1 MTEYN
6 ESNDK
11 YEALINEAVPSPEE
25 QAVTKRKE
33 IIEDLKSLDYMYR
46 YLDFDHAYQA
56 LEHTVSVIKSKQ
68 ESLKKAREVVQEFL
82 STLDGDDELPIEL
95 ITMFSELESPLS
107 LDLEVQEEA
116 SVEARFTIYY
126 YRKPW
131 EKNTEVDS
139 SDLSVSI
146 EGNYGFELSDW
157 STDYIEVN

>member
-6 ESNDK
+6 ESN
-11 YEALINEAVPSPEE
+11 NEATPTPEE
-25 QAVTKRKE
+25 QAVTKRLE
-33 IIEDLKSLDYMYR
+33 LIEDLKSLDYGYR
-46 YLDFDHAYQA
+46 YLDFEHSYQV
-56 LEHTVSVIKSKQ
+56 LEQTVKVIKGKQ

-82 STLDGDDELPIEL
+82 STLDEDSELGSEL
-95 ITMFSELESPLS
+95 ITMFTDLEDPLS

-116 SVEARFTIYY
+116 TVEARFTIYY

-131 EKNTEVDS
+131 EKNVEVDS

>member
-11 YEALINEAVPSPEE
+11 YDALINEAVPSPEE
-25 QAVTKRKE
+25 QAVAKRKE
-33 IIEDLKSLDYMYR
+33 VIEELTNLDWGYR

-56 LEHTVSVIKSKQ
+56 LEHTVKVINGKK

-82 STLDGDDELPIEL
+82 ATLDGDDELSTEL
-95 ITMFSELESPLS
+95 ITMFTDLEYPLS
-107 LDLEVQEEA
+107 LDLDVQEEA
-116 SVEARFTIYY
+116 TVEARFTIYY

-131 EKNTEVDS
+131 EKNVDVDS

>member
-6 ESNDK
+6 EN
-11 YEALINEAVPSPEE
+11 NEAVPSIEE
-25 QAVTKRKE
+25 QTATKRRE
-33 IIEDLKSLDYMYR
+33 LIEDLKSLDYMYR

-82 STLDGDDELPIEL
+82 STLDSDDELASEL
-95 ITMFSELESPLS
+95 ITMFSDLEDPLS

-116 SVEARFTIYY
+116 VVEATLTIYY

-131 EKNTEVDS
+131 EKNLPLDS
-139 SDLSVSI
+139 SDISISV
-146 EGNYGFELSDW
+146 EGNYGFDVSDY
-157 STDYIEVN
+157 SVDHVSVN